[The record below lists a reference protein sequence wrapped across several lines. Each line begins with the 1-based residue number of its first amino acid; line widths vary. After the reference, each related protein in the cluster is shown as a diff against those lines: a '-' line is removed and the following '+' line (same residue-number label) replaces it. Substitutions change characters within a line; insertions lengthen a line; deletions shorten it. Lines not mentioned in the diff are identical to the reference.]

1 MSFLKRLS
9 TELGLEF
16 KIEYPVTHEKP
27 VIIMTLTGTDP
38 DLKSII
44 LNSHM
49 DVVPVFEVTF
59 DHTIKVCQT
68 NAFNIGI
75 LDS

>member
-1 MSFLKRLS
+1 MNFLKRLS

-16 KIEYPVTHEKP
+16 KIEYPVTQEKP
-27 VIIMTLTGTDP
+27 VIIMTLTGTEP
-38 DLKSII
+38 ELKSII

-59 DHTIKVCQT
+59 SHMLEFS
-68 NAFNIGI
+68 N
-75 LDS
+75 LMYLM